1 VPPGL
6 ERAVLFAEVS
16 AAAAAMLWWGRL
28 PGPWRRGLAVLTSGL
43 GVLFL
48 IGALSAEG
56 HREAATTAVV
66 VLGPA
71 YVTEQASASAG
82 LRYYVMTAVCL
93 LLGTAGLAV
102 SNETARRL
110 GGRWMATA
118 IVLSLL
124 ITATRFA
131 LEKAAAPTSWTRP
144 FGVTWLAPVV
154 GAFFALNAK
163 REGRGLRTVAW
174 SLLVYGFAVRGAVAA
189 LNLVATT
196 LRLGSHYDLSALVY
210 IENPLTGHWHQFA
223 AGSFEQLFFLS
234 LMPQLGIWPFYTVV
248 TGMLGAVAALLLVPR
263 GLGPRLPIGA
273 GVGMA
278 PAQPER

>member
-1 VPPGL
+1 
-6 ERAVLFAEVS
+6 
-16 AAAAAMLWWGRL
+16 
-28 PGPWRRGLAVLTSGL
+28 
-43 GVLFL
+43 
-48 IGALSAEG
+48 
-56 HREAATTAVV
+56 
-66 VLGPA
+66 
-71 YVTEQASASAG
+71 
-82 LRYYVMTAVCL
+82 
-93 LLGTAGLAV
+93 
-102 SNETARRL
+102 
-110 GGRWMATA
+110 
-118 IVLSLL
+118 
-124 ITATRFA
+124 
-131 LEKAAAPTSWTRP
+131 
-144 FGVTWLAPVV
+144 
-154 GAFFALNAK
+154 
-163 REGRGLRTVAW
+163 VAW
-174 SLLVYGFAVRGAVAA
+174 SLLIYGFAVRGAVAA